1 MKNNVMLHVAERISV
16 FAKKNLYLKLLSGY
30 FIKTLLLAFV
40 LECIKCFV
48 VVVVVFMNFKDCRD
62 N

>member
-1 MKNNVMLHVAERISV
+1 MLHVAERISV